1 MVKFI
6 ITRCLAMIPVLL
18 GVTLLV
24 FVVMSLAPGNPA
36 KIILGVDATPEAV
49 EALTEELGLNDPVL
63 LRYVRYIADFCRGD
77 LGTSY
82 VSQRP
87 VADEVFA
94 RFPYTLKLA
103 LVAAVMELVISI
115 PLGIVAAIKQNT
127 IFDNASMIFSLIGI
141 SMPAFWMALMM
152 VLLFSLRLGWLP
164 VQGADDGFKSYILPA
179 IAIGFMGMASIART
193 TRSSMLETIRQDY
206 IRTAKAKGVSR
217 SKVTMRHAFRNA
229 LIPTI
234 TVCGTQIGGLL
245 GGAVLTETVFAWPGL
260 GRLMVQSVNGR
271 DTPMILGCIIL
282 LALSVSVVNLLVDLL
297 YGFADPRVRS
307 MYE

>member
-6 ITRCLAMIPVLL
+6 IKRCLAMIPVLL

-115 PLGIVAAIKQNT
+115 PVSYTHLGAGPRSRPAGRPAAG
-127 IFDNASMIFSLIGI
+127 S
-141 SMPAFWMALMM
+141 
-152 VLLFSLRLGWLP
+152 
-164 VQGADDGFKSYILPA
+164 
-179 IAIGFMGMASIART
+179 
-193 TRSSMLETIRQDY
+193 
-206 IRTAKAKGVSR
+206 
-217 SKVTMRHAFRNA
+217 
-229 LIPTI
+229 
-234 TVCGTQIGGLL
+234 
-245 GGAVLTETVFAWPGL
+245 AV
-260 GRLMVQSVNGR
+260 
-271 DTPMILGCIIL
+271 
-282 LALSVSVVNLLVDLL
+282 
-297 YGFADPRVRS
+297 
-307 MYE
+307 